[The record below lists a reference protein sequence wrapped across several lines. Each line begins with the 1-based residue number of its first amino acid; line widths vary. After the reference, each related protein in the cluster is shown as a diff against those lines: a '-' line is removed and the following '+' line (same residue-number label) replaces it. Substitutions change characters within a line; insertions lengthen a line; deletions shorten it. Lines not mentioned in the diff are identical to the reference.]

1 VIKVDFGSHCLG
13 LRCYESTGRQEN
25 ATALQAQIVSQM
37 IWQSAGD
44 QFTVFAILYC
54 FRYLEAFGSIWI
66 LTVFAILHRFDI
78 EKTNQRKQLNFQM
91 LPKIISKLVS
101 GTLSYTQGCYS

>member
-1 VIKVDFGSHCLG
+1 MFKVDFGSHCLG
-13 LRCYESTGRQEN
+13 LRCYESTGSQEN
-25 ATALQAQIVSQM
+25 TTDLQVQIVSQM

-66 LTVFAILHRFDI
+66 LTVFAILHCFARGS
-78 EKTNQRKQLNFQM
+78 QRSFYDFQKHIRKDLM
-91 LPKIISKLVS
+91 QENL
-101 GTLSYTQGCYS
+101 GTSSFLAANKK